1 MKRIFRR
8 GSKATDRHEIASL
21 VDIPLLIK
29 PLKSV
34 IEESLRECGKE
45 RCRKGTILTPTFVVL
60 AVLGLAIRRD
70 LSYPAVLNWLVSGL
84 RWLTCRLPHK
94 LVAEGTLSHAR
105 IRLGREVFRR
115 IFQKMVAHHE
125 QLPKDFHGLTST
137 AFDGTTATMP
147 DTKENKQRFGVPNGG
162 RGEGGYPQLRA
173 VALLI
178 LPLRLVADIAYDAY
192 KGKGTG
198 ERSLMNK
205 MIERIP
211 YDHLLH
217 LVDAGLYSFEL
228 LLSLQKKNGHHLL
241 VKLSASVKPKRCSGK
256 GLSDGSY
263 LATVRKKIT
272 IPARCGEKR
281 SRCQSVV
288 DITVRII
295 DYQIPG
301 FRPARLLTTI
311 LDPTISARELVI
323 HYHRRWD
330 IEIAY
335 DEIKTHQCAT
345 LRGQAPTIFRS
356 KKPELVEQE
365 LYAVL
370 IVYNLVRELIH
381 QAVAEQPEKMR
392 RISFLDSLQCIIEA
406 IPKMSIAGPTQAET
420 QYQYLRSLIA
430 ECVIDRPQRHRVNP
444 RVVKVKMSKFKR
456 KKKTHKSSHRDLE
469 SELQILSLQAA

>member
-8 GSKATDRHEIASL
+8 GPKATHRHEIASL
-21 VDIPLLIK
+21 VDIPLLSKHLK
-29 PLKSV
+29 PV

-84 RWLTCRLPHK
+84 RWLTCCLPHK
-94 LVAEGTLSHAR
+94 LVAEGALSHAR
-105 IRLGREVFRR
+105 IRMGCGVFRR
-115 IFQKMVAHHE
+115 IFEKMVAHHE
-125 QLPKDFHGLTST
+125 ELPKDFHGLTSV
-137 AFDGTTATMP
+137 AFDGTSATMP
-147 DTKENKQRFGVPNGG
+147 DTKENIQRFGVPKGG

-178 LPLRLVADIAYDAY
+178 LPLRLVADIAHAPY

-205 MIERIP
+205 IIARIP

-228 LLSLQKKNGHHLL
+228 LLLLQKKGHHLL
-241 VKLSASVKPKRCSGK
+241 AKLSASVKPKRCSGK
-256 GLSDGSY
+256 ILSDGSY
-263 LATVRKKIT
+263 LATVQKKVMIT
-272 IPARCGEKR
+272 ICCGEKR
-281 SRCQSVV
+281 YQNI
-288 DITVRII
+288 DIIVRII
-295 DYQIPG
+295 DYRIPG
-301 FRPARLLTTI
+301 FRPARLITTI
-311 LDPTISARELVI
+311 LDPAISARELVI
-323 HYHRRWD
+323 HYHQRWD
-330 IEIAY
+330 IEIAF

-345 LRGQAPTIFRS
+345 LRGRAPTIFRS

-370 IVYNLVRELIH
+370 IVYNLVRELVH
-381 QAVAEQPEKMR
+381 QAVAEQHQKVG
-392 RISFLDSLQCIIEA
+392 RISFLDSLQCIIDA
-406 IPKMSIAGPTQAET
+406 VPQMNIAGPSQAEI
-420 QYQYLRSLIA
+420 QHQYLCSLIA
-430 ECVIDRPQRHRVNP
+430 ECVIDRPQRHRINP

-456 KKKTHKSSHRDLE
+456 KRKIHKSSHRDLE
-469 SELQILSLQAA
+469 NELQILGLEAA

>member
-1 MKRIFRR
+1 M
-8 GSKATDRHEIASL
+8 ASL
-21 VDIPLLIK
+21 VDIPLLSK
-29 PLKSV
+29 ALKSV

-45 RCRKGTILTPTFVVL
+45 RCRKGTILPPPFVVL
-60 AVLGLAIRRD
+60 AILGLAIRRD

-84 RWLTCRLPHK
+84 RWLTCCLPHK

-105 IRLGREVFRR
+105 IRLGCEVFRR

-125 QLPKDFHGLTST
+125 KLPKDFHGLTSV
-137 AFDGTTATMP
+137 AFDGTSATMP
-147 DTKENKQRFGVPNGG
+147 DTKENKQRFGTPKGG

-205 MIERIP
+205 IIERIP

-241 VKLSASVKPKRCSGK
+241 VKLSASVKPKRCSGN
-256 GLSDGSY
+256 GLPDGSY
-263 LATVRKKIT
+263 LA
-272 IPARCGEKR
+272 
-281 SRCQSVV
+281 SVTKNGV

-295 DYQIPG
+295 LYQIPG
-301 FRPARLLTTI
+301 FRPARLLTTL
-311 LDPTISARELVI
+311 LDPAISARELVI
-323 HYHRRWD
+323 QYHRRWD

-345 LRGQAPTIFRS
+345 LRGRAPTIFRS
-356 KKPELVEQE
+356 KKPQLVEQE

-370 IVYNLVRELIH
+370 IVYNLVRNLIH
-381 QAVAEQPEKMR
+381 QAVAEQHQKVR
-392 RISFLDSLQCIIEA
+392 RISFLDSLQCIIDA
-406 IPKMSIAGPTQAET
+406 IPQMNIAGATQAET

-456 KKKTHKSSHRDLE
+456 KRKIHKSSHRDLE
-469 SELQILSLQAA
+469 SELQILRLEAA